1 MMMSI
6 DHLESLLVFTYA
18 ATCFFQLL
26 RYKFHSDSAICEV
39 KELSLSTHGACSE
52 LPWVPVLLSC
62 SSRLRL
68 VNFLTNNHL
77 LPVG

>member
-1 MMMSI
+1 M
-6 DHLESLLVFTYA
+6 
-18 ATCFFQLL
+18 FFQLL
-26 RYKFHSDSAICEV
+26 RYKFHFDFAICEV
-39 KELSLSTHGACSE
+39 KELSLSNYGVCSE
-52 LPWVPVLLSC
+52 FPRVPVLLSC